1 MTAAVAALVLAL
13 WLLGGHLR
21 DDRLGRAVRFWM
33 GPGAALAL
41 VSDGAAVTGVAA
53 VGFALLVAV
62 LFACARRGS
71 AGLPADVR
79 ELLYLAERE
88 ARTRYA
94 RELQSTASGPISLP
108 SEPERAVH
116 G

>member
-1 MTAAVAALVLAL
+1 MTAAVAALVVSL

-21 DDRLGRAVRFWM
+21 DDRLGRAVRLWM

-41 VSDGAAVTGVAA
+41 VADGAAVSGVAA
-53 VGFALLVAV
+53 VGFGLLVAV
-62 LFACARRGS
+62 LISCARRGS

-88 ARTRYA
+88 SRARYA
-94 RELQSTASGPISLP
+94 RELQATSGTVYLP
-108 SEPERAVH
+108 DERERAAN